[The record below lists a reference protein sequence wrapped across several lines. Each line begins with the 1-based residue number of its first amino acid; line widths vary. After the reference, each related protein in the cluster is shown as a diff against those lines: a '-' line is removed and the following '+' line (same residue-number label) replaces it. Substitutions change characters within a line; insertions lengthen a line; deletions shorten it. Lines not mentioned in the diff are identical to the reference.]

1 MCLYAKTGIRLEI
14 VWRTDNNKLEW
25 TTRKMLEQHRQMKGN
40 MIQFVSRL
48 MAFDI
53 DFYFRIAK
61 VSVSAA
67 KVKLNL

>member
-1 MCLYAKTGIRLEI
+1 MEI
-14 VWRTDNNKLEW
+14 VWRTDNNKFRIDHKENAG
-25 TTRKMLEQHRQMKGN
+25 TTHTDEREYMTQL
-40 MIQFVSRL
+40 VSRL

>member
-1 MCLYAKTGIRLEI
+1 
-14 VWRTDNNKLEW
+14 
-25 TTRKMLEQHRQMKGN
+25 MLEQHTQMKGN
-40 MIQFVSRL
+40 MTQLVSRL

-67 KVKLNL
+67 KVKIELMIIK

>member
-1 MCLYAKTGIRLEI
+1 MLGQVFDWRLFGEQI
-14 VWRTDNNKLEW
+14 IMLEW

-40 MIQFVSRL
+40 MIQLVSRL